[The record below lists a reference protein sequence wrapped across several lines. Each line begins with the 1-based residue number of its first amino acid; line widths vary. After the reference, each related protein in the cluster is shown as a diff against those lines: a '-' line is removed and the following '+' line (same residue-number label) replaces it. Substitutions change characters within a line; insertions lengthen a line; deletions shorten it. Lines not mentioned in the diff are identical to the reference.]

1 MNNLDLSWYGGWS
14 GFELLV
20 SFNCLSDWQ
29 RSVKS
34 LLQENF
40 QRADV
45 FTLYHENIFLTDE
58 AEKEFREVIKNLNK
72 EYQTSKGKSGYEF
85 LEITGEELEKFRN
98 EHIVNVLCAF
108 RKIDWKRKGK
118 HHGNEG

>member
-40 QRADV
+40 QKADV
-45 FTLYHENIFLTDE
+45 FTLYHENIFLVDE
-58 AEKEFREVIKNLNK
+58 AEKEFREAIKILIK
-72 EYQTSKGKSGYEF
+72 HKGIHKDEVTSFWKS
-85 LEITGEELEKFRN
+85 LEKN
-98 EHIVNVLCAF
+98 
-108 RKIDWKRKGK
+108 
-118 HHGNEG
+118 